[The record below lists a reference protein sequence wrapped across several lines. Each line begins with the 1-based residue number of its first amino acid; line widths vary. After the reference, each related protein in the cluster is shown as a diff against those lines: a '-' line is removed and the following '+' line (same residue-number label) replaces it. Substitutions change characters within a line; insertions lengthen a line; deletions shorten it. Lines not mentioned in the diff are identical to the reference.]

1 MTASRTMPASGP
13 DAGPATAPLLEVS
26 DLVVRFRS
34 RFGELAAVDGVSM
47 AARAGEIVG
56 LVGESGAGKSTI
68 GAAVTG
74 LLPGTGHVAS
84 GSVSLDGRRI
94 DGLDADER
102 HALRGSRIS
111 MIFQDPQT
119 SLNPLMTVG
128 EQLVETIREHAD
140 VGEGEARARAIA
152 LLDETGIADPGK
164 RIDDHPHEFS
174 GGMRQRVV
182 IALAL
187 CTDPELIVADE
198 PTTALDT
205 AIRRQILALIR
216 TLVDE
221 RRVGVVLITH
231 DIGTIAAVT
240 DRVVVLRRGRVVE
253 SGPTADVL
261 GRPREVYTRSL
272 MRAVP
277 RLDVRLERFRGIV
290 ESVDADAIDPLAA
303 GVEGAGEGGTGP
315 GDGPWRVEGASA
327 ALASEWLLGGRGGR
341 DDERGERAP
350 TRDPVLEIGGLSV
363 TFGASKGVLFG
374 LGARE
379 GFRALDDVSLGVP
392 AGGTLGLVG
401 ESGSGKST
409 LAKAVVGLV
418 APSAGAMVFDGEPL
432 PPRGSRPRDH
442 ASRRRIQMV
451 FQDPYSSLNGR
462 HRVESI
468 LAEPLR
474 EHALVGDREE
484 RRRLIASTLELV
496 GLPQRSLTRYPHQFS
511 GGQRQRI
518 AVARALLARPE
529 LLIADE
535 PTSALDVSVQAQ
547 VLNLLKDL
555 QDAFGLAMLFVSHD
569 LAVVR
574 QIADRV
580 VVLRR
585 GRVVESADV
594 EAFFARP
601 DSEYGRELLRLTP
614 SLELLA
620 PPGAAA

>member
-1 MTASRTMPASGP
+1 MTASTAMSASGP
-13 DAGPATAPLLEVS
+13 AVERSAAPLLEVS

-34 RFGELAAVDGVSM
+34 RFGELTAVDGVSLTCG
-47 AARAGEIVG
+47 AGEVVG

-74 LLPGTGHVAS
+74 LLPGTGRVAS
-84 GSVSLDGRRI
+84 GGVSLDGRRI
-94 DGLDADER
+94 DGLDRKAR
-102 HALRGSRIS
+102 HALRGNRIS

-128 EQLVETIREHAD
+128 EQLVETIREHSD
-140 VGEGEARARAIA
+140 VGEDEARARAIG
-152 LLDETGIADPGK
+152 LLDETGISDPGK

-198 PTTALDT
+198 PTTALDA
-205 AIRRQILALIR
+205 AIRQQILALIR
-216 TLVDE
+216 NLVDE

-253 SGPTADVL
+253 AGPTADVL
-261 GRPREVYTRSL
+261 GRPREAYTRSL
-272 MRAVP
+272 MSAVP

-290 ESVDADAIDPLAA
+290 ESVDADAANPLAA
-303 GVEGAGEGGTGP
+303 GVESSPDEPGGAAA
-315 GDGPWRVEGASA
+315 GDGPWHVEGASA
-327 ALASEWLLGGRGGR
+327 AFASEWLLGGRGAGR
-341 DDERGERAP
+341 VP
-350 TRDPVLEIGGLSV
+350 TRDPVLEVEALSV
-363 TFGASKGVLFG
+363 AFGASKGVLFG

-379 GFRALDDVSLGVP
+379 GFRALDDVSLAVP

-409 LAKAVVGLV
+409 LAKAVVGLIR
-418 APSAGAMVFDGEPL
+418 PSAGTMIFDGEPL
-432 PPRGSRPRDH
+432 PPRGARPRDH

-474 EHALVGDREE
+474 EHALVSDKAE

-529 LLIADE
+529 LLVADE

-585 GRVVESADV
+585 GRVVESAEI
-594 EAFFARP
+594 EAFFAEP
-601 DSEYGRELLRLTP
+601 SSEYGRELLRLTP

-620 PPGAAA
+620 PPEAAA

>member
-1 MTASRTMPASGP
+1 MTASTSSTAASS
-13 DAGPATAPLLEVS
+13 AGPATAPLLEVS
-26 DLVVRFRS
+26 GLTVRFRS
-34 RFGELAAVDGVSM
+34 RFGELTAVDRVSM
-47 AARAGEIVG
+47 AVGAGEIVG

-74 LLPGTGHVAS
+74 LLPGTGYVAS
-84 GSVSLDGRRI
+84 GSVSLEGRRI

-140 VGEGEARARAIA
+140 VGEDEARTRAIG
-152 LLDETGIADPGK
+152 LLEETGIADPDK

-187 CTDPELIVADE
+187 CTDPELVVADE
-198 PTTALDT
+198 PTTALDA
-205 AIRRQILALIR
+205 AIRQQILALIR
-216 TLVDE
+216 RLVDE

-253 SGPTADVL
+253 AGSTADVL
-261 GRPREVYTRSL
+261 GRPREAYTRSL
-272 MRAVP
+272 MSAVP

-290 ESVDADAIDPLAA
+290 ESVDADAIDPPAA
-303 GVEGAGEGGTGP
+303 GSGSSTGRRGGSGP
-315 GDGPWRVEGASA
+315 GDGPWHVEGASA
-327 ALASEWLLGGRGGR
+327 AFASEWLLGDEGGGR
-341 DDERGERAP
+341 AA
-350 TRDPVLEIGGLSV
+350 TRDPVLVVGGLTV
-363 TFGASKGVLFG
+363 AFGASKGVPFG

-379 GFRALDDVSLGVP
+379 GFRALDDVSLAVP

-418 APSAGAMVFDGEPL
+418 APSAGTMVFDGESL
-432 PPRGSRPRDH
+432 PPRGARPRDH

-474 EHALVGDREE
+474 QHALVAVRGE

-620 PPGAAA
+620 PAGAVA

>member
-1 MTASRTMPASGP
+1 MRGTADGEGP
-13 DAGPATAPLLEVS
+13 GDATGTPLLEIS
-26 DLVVRFRS
+26 GLTVRFGS
-34 RFGELAAVDGVSM
+34 RFGELTAVDEVDM
-47 AARAGEIVG
+47 RVRAGEIVG

-68 GAAVTG
+68 GAAITG
-74 LLPGTGHVAS
+74 LLPGTGRVAA
-84 GSVSLDGRRI
+84 GEVRLDGRRI
-94 DGLDADER
+94 DGLDRDAR

-128 EQLVETIREHAD
+128 EQLVETIAAHAD
-140 VGEGEARARAIA
+140 VGAREARERAVE
-152 LLDETGIADPGK
+152 LLAETGIESPER

-198 PTTALDT
+198 PTTALDA

-216 TLVDE
+216 RLVDE
-221 RRVGVVLITH
+221 RGVGVVLITH
-231 DIGTIAAVT
+231 DIGTIASVS

-253 SGPTADVL
+253 SGPTAEVL
-261 GRPREVYTRSL
+261 GRPREAYTRAL
-272 MRAVP
+272 MAAVP

-290 ESVDADAIDPLAA
+290 ESVDADAVDPLASAVAEDA
-303 GVEGAGEGGTGP
+303 GDEAAGASAPAAGGASA
-315 GDGPWRVEGASA
+315 PWRVPGASA
-327 ALASEWLLGGRGGR
+327 ERASEWLLGDAAGGR
-341 DDERGERAP
+341 RAP
-350 TRDPVLEIGGLSV
+350 THDPVLEVRGLDV
-363 TFGASKGVLFG
+363 TFGASKGTLFG

-379 GFRALDDVSLGVP
+379 GFRALDGVSLAVP

-418 APSAGAMVFDGEPL
+418 APSGGEMAFDGERL
-432 PPRGSRPRDH
+432 PPRGERPRDH

-474 EHALVGDREE
+474 EHALVADRAE
-484 RRRLIASTLELV
+484 RRVLIASTLELV
-496 GLPQRSLTRYPHQFS
+496 GLPQRSLLRYPHQFS

-529 LLIADE
+529 LLIAD
-535 PTSALDVSVQAQ
+535 
-547 VLNLLKDL
+547 
-555 QDAFGLAMLFVSHD
+555 
-569 LAVVR
+569 
-574 QIADRV
+574 
-580 VVLRR
+580 
-585 GRVVESADV
+585 
-594 EAFFARP
+594 
-601 DSEYGRELLRLTP
+601 
-614 SLELLA
+614 
-620 PPGAAA
+620 

>member
-1 MTASRTMPASGP
+1 MS
-13 DAGPATAPLLEVS
+13 AGEGDVAGEPLLRVS
-26 DLVVRFRS
+26 DLVVRFPS
-34 RFGELAAVDGVSM
+34 RFGELTAVDGVGL
-47 AARAGEIVG
+47 AVRAGEIVG

-74 LLPGTGHVAS
+74 LLPGTGYVAS
-84 GSVSLDGRRI
+84 GEVRLAGRRI
-94 DGLDADER
+94 DGLGREAR

-119 SLNPLMTVG
+119 SLNPLMSVG
-128 EQLVETIREHAD
+128 EQLVETIRTHAE
-140 VGEGEARARAIA
+140 VGVREARERAVA
-152 LLDETGIADPGK
+152 LLAETGIDSPST
-164 RIDDHPHEFS
+164 RIDDHPHRFS

-187 CTDPELIVADE
+187 STDPELVVADE
-198 PTTALDT
+198 PTTALDA
-205 AIRRQILALIR
+205 AIRSQILELLR
-216 TLVDE
+216 RLVDE
-221 RRVGVVLITH
+221 RGVGVVLITH

-240 DRVVVLRRGRVVE
+240 DRTVVLRRGRTVE
-253 SGPTADVL
+253 SGPTAEVL
-261 GRPREVYTRSL
+261 GRPREPYTRAL
-272 MRAVP
+272 VAAVP
-277 RLDVRLERFRGIV
+277 RLDVRLDRFRGIV
-290 ESVDADAIDPLAA
+290 ESVDADAVRTS
-303 GVEGAGEGGTGP
+303 GGAGPNLGS
-315 GDGPWRVEGASA
+315 WRVAGASA
-327 ALASEWLLGGRGGR
+327 ERASRWLLGGEGGR
-341 DDERGERAP
+341 GP
-350 TRDPVLEIGGLSV
+350 TRDPVLEVRDLDV
-363 TFGASKGVLFG
+363 VFGASTGGPFG
-374 LGARE
+374 IGARE
-379 GFRALDDVSLGVP
+379 GLRALDGVSLAVP

-409 LAKAVVGLV
+409 LAKAIVGLV
-418 APSAGAMVFDGEPL
+418 APAGGELRFDGEPL
-432 PPRGSRPRDH
+432 PPRGRRPRDH

-474 EHALVGDREE
+474 EHALVADAKE
-484 RRRLIASTLELV
+484 RRALSASVLELV
-496 GLPQRSLTRYPHQFS
+496 GLPQGALLRYPHQFS

-529 LLIADE
+529 LLVADE

-555 QDAFGLAMLFVSHD
+555 RDAFGLAMLFVSHD

-585 GRVVESADV
+585 GRVVEAGDV
-594 EAFFARP
+594 EEFFAGP
-601 DSEYGRELLRLTP
+601 SSDYGRELLRLTP
-614 SLELLA
+614 SLEALA
-620 PPGAAA
+620 PPEEDAGAEAGAPARPDAAP

>member
-1 MTASRTMPASGP
+1 MTEPGVRA
-13 DAGPATAPLLEVS
+13 ATVPLLEVS

-34 RFGELAAVDGVSM
+34 RFGELAAVDGVGLSV
-47 AARAGEIVG
+47 RAGEIVG

-74 LLPGTGHVAS
+74 LLPGTGYVAS
-84 GSVSLDGRRI
+84 GEVRLHGRRI
-94 DGLDADER
+94 DGLDARER

-119 SLNPLMTVG
+119 SLNPLMTIG
-128 EQLVETIREHAD
+128 EQLVETIREHSD
-140 VGEGEARARAIA
+140 VGERDARARAIA
-152 LLDETGIADPGK
+152 LLDETGIADPTR

-198 PTTALDT
+198 PTTALDA
-205 AIRRQILALIR
+205 AIRQQILVLIR

-253 SGPTADVL
+253 AGSTADVL
-261 GRPREVYTRSL
+261 GRPREAYTRSL
-272 MRAVP
+272 IRAVP

-290 ESVDADAIDPLAA
+290 DSVDADAVDPLAA
-303 GVEGAGEGGTGP
+303 GVGGTGGTGP
-315 GDGPWRVEGASA
+315 GDGPWHVEGASA
-327 ALASEWLLGGRGGR
+327 AFASEWLLGDRGGRGG
-341 DDERGERAP
+341 EGGERAP
-350 TRDPVLEIGGLSV
+350 TRDPVLEVDDLSV
-363 TFGASKGVLFG
+363 TFGASRGTLFG

-379 GFRALDDVSLGVP
+379 GFRALDGVSLGVP

-418 APSAGAMVFDGEPL
+418 APSAGTMVFDGEPL

-474 EHALVGDREE
+474 EHGLVADGAG

-511 GGQRQRI
+511 GGQRQRV

-585 GRVVESADV
+585 GRVVESGDV
-594 EAFFARP
+594 EAFFAEP
-601 DSEYGRELLRLTP
+601 SSAYGRELLRLTP

-620 PPGAAA
+620 PPGEAA